1 VVTPEHRRTV
11 VTYVRETAGIPERRA
26 CRYLGVHR
34 ALCRYRS
41 RRPPD
46 TELRQRLNAL
56 AVQHPRWGCPRLA
69 WLLGREG
76 RRDNYKRIER
86 LYRAEGLEVSRRRR
100 RKRGPTVRRLPL
112 ATPVAANA
120 RWSMDFVR
128 DTFASGRVFRA
139 LTIVDDCTRESPAIE
154 VDTSLPATR
163 VVAVL
168 DRLAASRGLPATI
181 VVDNGPEFTSRAL
194 NAWAYDHGVT
204 LHFIDPGKPV
214 QNAYIE
220 SFNGRLRDEC
230 LNEHWFRD
238 IRDARYTIE
247 HYRLSYNTERPHSA
261 LGGRPPAEYAEALTR
276 TTTELTLT
284 QLSA

>member
-1 VVTPEHRRTV
+1 MTPEQRRTV
-11 VTYVRETAGIPERRA
+11 VTYVQETAGVSERFA
-26 CRYLGVHR
+26 CRTLQVHR

-41 RRPPD
+41 RGPPD
-46 TELRQRLNAL
+46 AELRQRLQEL
-56 AVQHPRWGCPRLA
+56 AVLHPRWGCPRLA
-69 WLLGREG
+69 WLLRREG

-86 LYRAEGLEVSRRRR
+86 LYRAEGLEVGRRRR

-112 ATPVAANA
+112 ATPTAANE

-128 DTFASGRVFRA
+128 DTCASGRAFRA

-168 DRLAASRGLPATI
+168 DRLAATRGLPATI

-238 IRDARYTIE
+238 IMDARYTIE

-261 LGGRPPAEYAEALTR
+261 LGGRPPAEYAEAITR

-284 QLSA
+284 RLSA